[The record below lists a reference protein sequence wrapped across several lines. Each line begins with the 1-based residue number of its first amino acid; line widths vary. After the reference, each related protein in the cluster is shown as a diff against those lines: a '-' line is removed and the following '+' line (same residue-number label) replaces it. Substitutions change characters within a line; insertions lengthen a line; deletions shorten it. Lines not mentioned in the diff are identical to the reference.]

1 MTTATLTDT
10 DIVRRH
16 AEDIAV
22 GAETEPATT
31 LDGLINQLDTAAQ
44 NFSMAGINGHED
56 LELAS
61 TLLAEAR
68 HASDETARGSFL
80 KRADELLHPV
90 YDMASEYRC
99 I

>member
-1 MTTATLTDT
+1 MTTATLTGT

-16 AEDIAV
+16 AEDVAV

-31 LDGLINQLDTAAQ
+31 LDDLINQLVTAAQ

-61 TLLAEAR
+61 TPLPEAPHAEN
-68 HASDETARGSFL
+68 ETTRASFL
-80 KRADELLHPV
+80 KRADELLQPI